1 MASLVDKYLNL
12 NNNGLNFLETNNL
25 NDYIKYF
32 KEFSNNPDNIRIYI
46 ENKLLNYLDEKYD
59 NLNKDCDINYYLER
73 INVISKI
80 KFYDIINELDI
91 NLLISMI
98 NYFNDEKLEYK
109 NFKLKYNI
117 YFNEKFVNGDYKIC
131 NIENTKLV
139 NILNDNWSNIKF
151 NNLIEFCQTLNKMK
165 FYQQDVSEFQKI
177 IDKRFDDDNN
187 IKKLIDYI
195 TNNFIDINE
204 DDNENIRENKK
215 FNFKFI
221 IENLKSNGY
230 LLFEQYNKIL
240 QNRYKQSINYE
251 MLLKDKKLIK
261 FFLFIVAE
269 KDSNTVNSMVNEI
282 LIKMRNYIYDLEDN
296 YNNNIGYKNITIV
309 TNSEKYRDID
319 LSKYNRNKTNF
330 NIFKYS
336 KSVISDIDKY
346 NLNEDISPYFDIYK
360 SFYRS
365 RYPDRNLE
373 FNIKKSTTIVK
384 SVFKEK
390 EYFIH
395 MSLLQY
401 LILDVLYKK
410 IDGESINN
418 ISKKLNVEIKNLEKG
433 INSLLKIKLIK
444 RIEYSEI
451 KNIEN
456 LVLTINYDF
465 ENENKK
471 ISIANMVEENES
483 EESYKKEFMHDRD
496 TIILA
501 NLYDYIKKNKFGTTD
516 VFLTELQY
524 KIPFKINI
532 DQINNAIK
540 IALEKEHIKKID
552 VPNNDNISNQIMYS
566 YIN

>member
-12 NNNGLNFLETNNL
+12 NNNGLNFLEINNL

-46 ENKLLNYLDEKYD
+46 ENKLLNYLDKKYD

-73 INVISKI
+73 INEISKI

-117 YFNEKFVNGDYKIC
+117 YFNEKLVNGDYKIC
-131 NIENTKLV
+131 NVENTKLV

-165 FYQQDVSEFQKI
+165 FYQQDVGEFQKI
-177 IDKRFDDDNN
+177 IDKRFDDNNN

-195 TNNFIDINE
+195 SNNFIEINE
-204 DDNENIRENKK
+204 DDDEKMKENKK

-221 IENLKSNGY
+221 IDNLKSNGY
-230 LLFEQYNKIL
+230 LLFEQYNNIL
-240 QNRYKQSINYE
+240 QNRYKQNINYE

-269 KDSNTVNSMVNEI
+269 KESNTVNSMVNEI
-282 LIKMRNYIYDLEDN
+282 LIKMKNYIYDLEDN
-296 YNNNIGYKNITIV
+296 YNNNMGYKNITV
-309 TNSEKYRDID
+309 VQNSDKYRDID

-336 KSVISDIDKY
+336 KSILSDINEY
-346 NLNEDISPYFDIYK
+346 NLNDEISSYFDIYK

-390 EYFIH
+390 EYYIH
-395 MSLLQY
+395 ISLLQY
-401 LILDVLYKK
+401 LILDLLYKN

-418 ISKKLNVEIKNLEKG
+418 ISKKLNIGIKNLEKG

-451 KNIEN
+451 KNIDN

-471 ISIANMVEENES
+471 ISIANMVEENEND
-483 EESYKKEFMHDRD
+483 ESYKKEFIHDRD

-552 VPNNDNISNQIMYS
+552 VPNNDNTSNQIMYS

>member
-46 ENKLLNYLDEKYD
+46 ENKLLNYLDEKYN

-73 INVISKI
+73 INEISKI
-80 KFYDIINELDI
+80 KFYNIINELDI

-204 DDNENIRENKK
+204 DDDENIRENKK

-221 IENLKSNGY
+221 IDNLKSNGY

-251 MLLKDKKLIK
+251 ILLKDKKLIK

-269 KDSNTVNSMVNEI
+269 KESNTVNSMVNEI

-309 TNSEKYRDID
+309 QNSEKYRNID

-336 KSVISDIDKY
+336 KSIISDIDEYK
-346 NLNEDISPYFDIYK
+346 LNDEISPYFDIYK

-401 LILDVLYKK
+401 LILDLLYKN

-418 ISKKLNVEIKNLEKG
+418 ISKKLNIEIKNLEKG

-444 RIEYSEI
+444 KIEYSEI

-471 ISIANMVEENES
+471 ISISNMVEENES
-483 EESYKKEFMHDRD
+483 EESYKKEFIHDRD

-552 VPNNDNISNQIMYS
+552 VPNNNNTSNQIMYS